1 VSDDARCISCFPK
14 RGKDILIKDAAIPVF
29 HFLKRNTMKIV
40 MLLTCLAAAAA
51 YPARDNVVTY
61 IVKDSLGRP
70 IIETSNT
77 MLVYSMRNVVVDSV
91 QRDKITVC
99 PIKNKAVID
108 SLKSSIE
115 AKIGKP
121 TKGEFYYRVEWLTR
135 DSLEIVIVKPA
146 SPRAILYC
154 NRKGLNW
161 LKQNEPG
168 IIDTLK

>member
-1 VSDDARCISCFPK
+1 
-14 RGKDILIKDAAIPVF
+14 
-29 HFLKRNTMKIV
+29 MKIIT
-40 MLLTCLAAAAA
+40 LLICLAAAAA
-51 YPARDNVVTY
+51 YPAKDHATTY

-70 IIETSNT
+70 ILETSNT
-77 MLVYSMRNVVVDSV
+77 MLVYSMRNVVIDSV
-91 QRDKITVC
+91 QQDMITVC
-99 PIKNKAVID
+99 PLKNKAVID

-121 TKGEFYYRVEWLTR
+121 TKGEYYYRVEWLTR
-135 DSLEIVIVKPA
+135 DSLEIVIVKPT

-168 IIDTLK
+168 VIDTLK